1 MLACKELSK
10 MPEANYLLS
19 VSWGYIKVG
28 LIPEGLLIPELLM
41 AAFFFVLCCSE
52 KGAVRKI
59 CFKKADF
66 CVFWLIMCV
75 VCMQNPWMSVF
86 WEFIVAG

>member
-41 AAFFFVLCCSE
+41 AAFFCAVLLGESLCE
-52 KGAVRKI
+52 EN
-59 CFKKADF
+59 
-66 CVFWLIMCV
+66 LL
-75 VCMQNPWMSVF
+75 
-86 WEFIVAG
+86 

>member
-1 MLACKELSK
+1 

-41 AAFFFVLCCSE
+41 AGFFFFCAVLLGESLCE
-52 KGAVRKI
+52 EN
-59 CFKKADF
+59 
-66 CVFWLIMCV
+66 LL
-75 VCMQNPWMSVF
+75 
-86 WEFIVAG
+86 

>member
-1 MLACKELSK
+1 

-28 LIPEGLLIPELLM
+28 LIPEGLLITELLI
-41 AAFFFVLCCSE
+41 AFLFVLYYSE
-52 KGAVRKI
+52 KASVRKI
-59 CFKKADF
+59 CFKNADF

-75 VCMQNPWMSVF
+75 GACRVHGCHF
-86 WEFIVAG
+86 WGEFGVAG

>member
-41 AAFFFVLCCSE
+41 AGFFFLCCV
-52 KGAVRKI
+52 ARRKP
-59 CFKKADF
+59 
-66 CVFWLIMCV
+66 L
-75 VCMQNPWMSVF
+75 
-86 WEFIVAG
+86 

>member
-41 AAFFFVLCCSE
+41 AAFFLCCV
-52 KGAVRKI
+52 ARRKP
-59 CFKKADF
+59 
-66 CVFWLIMCV
+66 L
-75 VCMQNPWMSVF
+75 
-86 WEFIVAG
+86 